1 MDRKGRALGLEQRL
15 LLEDPTKSHNDK
27 HRVGENDLFEN
38 RWKSTRWG
46 MRSMNISLRRIVTV

>member
-38 RWKSTRWG
+38 RWKST
-46 MRSMNISLRRIVTV
+46 